1 MKKLAIIEDSF
12 INMDAIIAWYVSSN
26 SITLITP
33 INVEDN
39 GILFATEH
47 PGPGSCYGQ
56 IYELPIQEIKRIQR
70 EVDSYMQGK

>member
-1 MKKLAIIEDSF
+1 M
-12 INMDAIIAWYVSSN
+12 
-26 SITLITP
+26 TLITP